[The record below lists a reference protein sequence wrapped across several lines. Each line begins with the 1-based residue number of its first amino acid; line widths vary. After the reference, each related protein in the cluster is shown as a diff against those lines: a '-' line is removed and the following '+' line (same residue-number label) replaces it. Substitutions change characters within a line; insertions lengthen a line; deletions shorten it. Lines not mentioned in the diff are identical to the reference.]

1 VALIRYKTTPLNPL
15 KTKTKN
21 KNTRQVVNPHGLMR
35 QQLEAAARG
44 DDGHA
49 APPSAAQAAR
59 NQRLVALMPPTQAQN
74 IGEPDAVHFD

>member
-1 VALIRYKTTPLNPL
+1 
-15 KTKTKN
+15 
-21 KNTRQVVNPHGLMR
+21 MR